1 MNAEQERITKLAVEL
16 TKQLSLI
23 PEGALSATLPKEMLL
38 IIALVCSYVEKT
50 SLRSDTQLA
59 SAPVPVTAPK
69 TFGDLAVGDL
79 LQFSTLGT
87 SCALDRVVYID
98 HYKVTLVDEED
109 GGTIEMVPSETLES
123 RKRAYVGNVAD
134 K

>member
-59 SAPVPVTAPK
+59 YEPDLVPAPER
-69 TFGDLAVGDL
+69 FGDLAVGDVVSTATGRDPYTVVRNDKHGVVL
-79 LQFSTLGT
+79 LRNGGT
-87 SCALDRVVYID
+87 STMFFTG
-98 HYKVTLVDEED
+98 HTLLAYYSVLP
-109 GGTIEMVPSETLES
+109 GGQ
-123 RKRAYVGNVAD
+123 
-134 K
+134 